1 MRTRAFPLILGCALA
16 SVLVLD
22 TAAVWA
28 RAGSGG
34 SRGPV
39 LLDAVL
45 AGLTVEPLAGG
56 AAAGL

>member
-34 SRGPV
+34 
-39 LLDAVL
+39 LAVL
-45 AGLTVEPLAGG
+45 AFLTVEPLAGG